1 MTSTVNANFS
11 DVASRVQPPQGMS
24 IADMLNI
31 AKNAQAYQQAQQI
44 NPLQTQKA
52 QLELQQLQQTNP
64 LALREQAA
72 KTTLAEKTLEPG
84 ISKAESEAARA
95 STQLNSEKVENIR
108 KQIANSSR
116 NLLNILTTKEE
127 LTPELLKQK
136 TLESL
141 KNSNAS
147 PEAVTQALQLL
158 PQKGSDKELRAFVA
172 SHATNSLNAE
182 AQLEKLFP
190 AVSLQNIGG
199 KLVPVTTGN
208 PTLAQQA
215 PGQQVNAGIKT
226 TIQPQVYRD
235 PITGQATIIGNQGE
249 STQPTPST
257 PSGVS
262 QGGPLPPS
270 MALPS
275 GQVGMGAPSQKN
287 TQLQQLPNE
296 SPENFNARLK
306 DTQTSYTKALD
317 QYNNPNSEYGHIP
330 SIQNIN
336 KNILDYLKDP
346 QVNTGA
352 VAKYMADKTL
362 KGTLNPKEQELAK
375 FLEQRIQRLTP
386 RSDADSQSKRE
397 AFGSF
402 NLGKDALIDL
412 VRNDNINLTTQD
424 LQAKGI
430 LHNGGSQ
437 INPNYGNVAAFNQKF
452 ANYSKNNDLMRYIS
466 LVGEGQ
472 KAKLDKNDIEAF
484 NKFIGKMS
492 IDERKALEQQRQEV
506 LNLVKGQ

>member
-11 DVASRVQPPQGMS
+11 DVASKVNPVQGMS
-24 IADMLNI
+24 IADMLTM
-31 AKNAQAYQQAQQI
+31 ARNAQAYQQAQQL
-44 NPLQTQKA
+44 NPLQVEKA
-52 QLELQQLQQTNP
+52 QTELATSKI
-64 LALREQAA
+64 ESEKA
-72 KTTLAEKTLEPG
+72 KRTLEPTVA
-84 ISKAESEAARA
+84 KAETESLLSKTSLNDA
-95 STQLNSEKVENIR
+95 QLLNLQ
-108 KQIANSSR
+108 KQQANSSR
-116 NLLNILTTKEE
+116 NLIKLLDSPDPI
-127 LTPELLKQK
+127 TPDVIKNHVVATMQNAGASDEAIIQAVQGLPTSGTDKQ
-136 TLESL
+136 
-141 KNSNAS
+141 
-147 PEAVTQALQLL
+147 
-158 PQKGSDKELRAFVA
+158 LRAYLA
-172 SHATNSLNAE
+172 KHTLNSLTAE
-182 AQLEKLFP
+182 AELEKRFP

-208 PTLAQQA
+208 PNLAQQA
-215 PGQQVNAGIKT
+215 PGQQTNAGIKT

-257 PSGVS
+257 PSGVA
-262 QGGPLPPS
+262 QGGPLSPS

-275 GQVGMGAPSQKN
+275 GQVGMGAPNQQSA
-287 TQLQQLPNE
+287 QLQQMPNE
-296 SPENFNARLK
+296 SPENFNARVK
-306 DTQTSYTKALD
+306 DAQSSYTKAID

-352 VAKYMADKTL
+352 VAKYMADKSL
-362 KGTLNPKEQELAK
+362 KGTLNSKEQELGK

-402 NLGKDALIDL
+402 NLSKDALIDL
-412 VRNDNINLTTQD
+412 VRNDNVNLTTQD

-452 ANYSKNNDLMRYIS
+452 ANYAKNNDLMRYIS

-492 IDERKALEQQRQEV
+492 IDERKALEQQRQDV